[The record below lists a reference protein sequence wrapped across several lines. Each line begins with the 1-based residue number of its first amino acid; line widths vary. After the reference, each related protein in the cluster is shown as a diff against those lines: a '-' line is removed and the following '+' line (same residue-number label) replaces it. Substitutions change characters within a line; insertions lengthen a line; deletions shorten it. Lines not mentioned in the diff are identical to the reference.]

1 MIRHEDGVSAD
12 LCIRGRE
19 YVDLQGTRV
28 CTVYIKGGTAFS
40 LEAGFWDIILESESK
55 SFIQAV
61 EQKERDL
68 SALVK
73 LLMKLSTFLIS
84 LGHGD

>member
-1 MIRHEDGVSAD
+1 MIRHGDGVSAD
-12 LCIRGRE
+12 LCTRGRE

-28 CTVYIKGGTAFS
+28 CTSKVALRFS
-40 LEAGFWDIILESESK
+40 LQAAFLDIILESESK

-61 EQKERDL
+61 EQERDL

>member
-1 MIRHEDGVSAD
+1 MGMGCQLIFAQEEGNMSI
-12 LCIRGRE
+12 CNGRE
-19 YVDLQGTRV
+19 SVHQTLR
-28 CTVYIKGGTAFS
+28 FS
-40 LEAGFWDIILESESK
+40 LQAAFLDIILESESK

>member
-1 MIRHEDGVSAD
+1 MIRQGDGVSAD
-12 LCIRGRE
+12 LSTRGRE
-19 YVDLQGTRV
+19 YFDLQGTRV
-28 CTVYIKGGTAFS
+28 CTNEVALRFS
-40 LEAGFWDIILESESK
+40 LEAGFWDINLESESK

-84 LGHGD
+84 LGHGN

>member
-1 MIRHEDGVSAD
+1 MIRHGDGVSAD
-12 LCIRGRE
+12 LCTRGRE

-28 CTVYIKGGTAFS
+28 CTSKVALRFS
-40 LEAGFWDIILESESK
+40 LEAGFRDIILESESK

-84 LGHGD
+84 LGQGD

>member
-1 MIRHEDGVSAD
+1 MSICKGHESV
-12 LCIRGRE
+12 
-19 YVDLQGTRV
+19 Q
-28 CTVYIKGGTAFS
+28 CTSKVALRFS